1 MRMLEQSLNS
11 LAMALAGGDEEGSL
25 AREVLLVH
33 RDGGA
38 GQQDAQDVN
47 ISWNS
52 GNIMIEFYYI
62 YCFFKNAFPSVCGVI
77 KTSMKTGRGG
87 MQFMTFSCNPVP
99 ETIISACQL

>member
-1 MRMLEQSLNS
+1 MRMLEQSLDS

-52 GNIMIEFYYI
+52 GNIMILQYD
-62 YCFFKNAFPSVCGVI
+62 
-77 KTSMKTGRGG
+77 
-87 MQFMTFSCNPVP
+87 
-99 ETIISACQL
+99 

>member
-1 MRMLEQSLNS
+1 MAVPRQNCGKEGGDPSVIRNVRVCVSMLEQSLDS

-47 ISWNS
+47 IS
-52 GNIMIEFYYI
+52 
-62 YCFFKNAFPSVCGVI
+62 
-77 KTSMKTGRGG
+77 
-87 MQFMTFSCNPVP
+87 
-99 ETIISACQL
+99 

>member
-1 MRMLEQSLNS
+1 MAVPRKHCGEERGDPPVIRNVRVCVRMLEQSLDS

-47 ISWNS
+47 IS
-52 GNIMIEFYYI
+52 
-62 YCFFKNAFPSVCGVI
+62 
-77 KTSMKTGRGG
+77 
-87 MQFMTFSCNPVP
+87 
-99 ETIISACQL
+99 